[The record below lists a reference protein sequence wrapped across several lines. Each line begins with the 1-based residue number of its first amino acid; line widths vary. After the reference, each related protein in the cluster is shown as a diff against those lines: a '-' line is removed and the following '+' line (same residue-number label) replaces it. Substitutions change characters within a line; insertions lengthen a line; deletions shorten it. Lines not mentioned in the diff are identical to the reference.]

1 LAFELKSRTKHGAGI
16 DRYVNIAAQLLTTSI
31 EYGYYKYFIS
41 IRYSTI
47 ETKEVD
53 RIGYNRFLYIQLV
66 IFNTGNLFCFNSNM
80 SNLYNNY
87 VIIYKIKR
95 KS

>member
-53 RIGYNRFLYIQLV
+53 RIGYNRFRQIVKTFLY
-66 IFNTGNLFCFNSNM
+66 M
-80 SNLYNNY
+80 
-87 VIIYKIKR
+87 IITFIYTF
-95 KS
+95 S